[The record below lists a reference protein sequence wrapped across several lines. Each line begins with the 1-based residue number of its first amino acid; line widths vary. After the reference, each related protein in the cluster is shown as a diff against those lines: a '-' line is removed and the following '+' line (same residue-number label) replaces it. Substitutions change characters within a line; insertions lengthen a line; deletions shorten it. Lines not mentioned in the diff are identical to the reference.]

1 MGVAVGFV
9 LQSEQPWSLIRV
21 VILGVGLGGI
31 KPAPDPIRCHP
42 YL

>member
-9 LQSEQPWSLIRV
+9 LPSEQPLSLIRM
-21 VILGVGLGGI
+21 VILGVGLEGI
-31 KPAPDPIRCHP
+31 KPAPDPTRCHP